1 MGEMVSGET
10 HAPWERIAGMRRRLD
25 ALRAG
30 TGIVLATVLVACGAG
45 PTVATGGDGID
56 VLFVGNSLTFEN
68 DMPGILKALLDSA
81 GLESRIESFAPGGW
95 GLQDHWEAGRSR
107 ELIADGGWD
116 VVILQQ
122 GPSAT
127 EGRPSLLEYTPRFAG
142 EARAVGAEIGLYM
155 VWPAEAR
162 LFDFQGVSDS
172 YRMAAESVG
181 GLLFP
186 VGEAWRAVWRRDP
199 DFDLYGADRFH
210 PSPAASYLAAL
221 VFFEQLTGR
230 SPVGLPNRLDFE
242 FVFTEDIVL
251 TPEEALVL
259 QQAASEANR
268 EFARTAG

>member
-1 MGEMVSGET
+1 
-10 HAPWERIAGMRRRLD
+10 MRH
-25 ALRAG
+25 LRWAMRSATG
-30 TGIVLATVLVACGAG
+30 TVLATAIVTCGAG
-45 PTVATGGDGID
+45 PTVQTGDDGID
-56 VLFVGNSLTFEN
+56 VLFVGNSLTFQN

-95 GLQDHWEAGRSR
+95 GLQDHWVSGRSR
-107 ELIADGGWD
+107 ELIANGGWD

-127 EGRPSLLEYTPRFAG
+127 EGRPSLLEYTPLFAG

-155 VWPAEAR
+155 VWPAEER

-172 YRMAAESVG
+172 YRMAAESVD

-186 VGEAWRAVWRRDP
+186 VGEAWRAAWRRDP
-199 DFDLYGADRFH
+199 DFDLYGEDRFH

-221 VFFEQLTGR
+221 VFFEQLTGQ
-230 SPVGLPNRLDFE
+230 SPVGLPAVIDFE
-242 FVFTEDIVL
+242 LVFTEDIVL
-251 TPEEALVL
+251 TREEALLL

-268 EFARTAG
+268 EFARTPG